1 MEATELRD
9 AFRVAMRRWAATVCV
24 ITASPRVGMAATSV
38 TSLTLD
44 PPALLVCVN
53 QNASIHPR
61 LTMGARLCVNVLGG
75 DHGDLSMAFG
85 GGRAP
90 EERFMLGDWEE
101 TQDGIPW
108 LRDAQSNLFARVDG
122 LTDYGTH
129 TIVVGRVDAVRQQGG
144 TDPLIYGDGRYARL

>member
-1 MEATELRD
+1 MDDPELR
-9 AFRVAMRRWAATVCV
+9 AHFRQAMRRWAATVCV
-24 ITASPRVGMAATSV
+24 ITTAPRVGMAATSV

-53 QNASIHPR
+53 QSASIHPR
-61 LTMGARLCVNVLGG
+61 LTMGARICVNVLGG
-75 DHGDLSMAFG
+75 DHGDLSIAFG
-85 GGRAP
+85 SGRAP
-90 EERFMLGDWEE
+90 EERFMVGDWAE
-101 TQDGIPW
+101 TEDGIPW

-129 TIVVGRVDAVRQQGG
+129 TIVVGRVDAVRFHGE